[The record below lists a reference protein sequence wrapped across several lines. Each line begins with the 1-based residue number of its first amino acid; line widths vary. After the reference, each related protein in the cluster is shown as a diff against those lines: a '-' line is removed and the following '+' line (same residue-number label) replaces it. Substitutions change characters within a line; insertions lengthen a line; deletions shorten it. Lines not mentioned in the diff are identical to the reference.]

1 MGSIVGDKGYPQ
13 SNLELTVLASV
24 YRRKSSARDA
34 GFTVEDIC
42 MLSESWAPA
51 DFLYA
56 SFWVWTTEGLFV
68 LESSVPGRM
77 A

>member
-1 MGSIVGDKGYPQ
+1 MGDKEYPQ

-24 YRRKSSARDA
+24 YRRKSLPARDA

-51 DFLYA
+51 DFSVHLSEY
-56 SFWVWTTEGLFV
+56 GPHRDCLF
-68 LESSVPGRM
+68 
-77 A
+77 